1 MADTYVQVT
10 NTGQTVFTL
19 PFSSNYLLKAH
30 VKVYKGRDLLAETQ
44 TSTLSDGT
52 DYTFTSATQITLTTG
67 LAAGEELTIQRQTP
81 KDSQLSPWSDGSN
94 LTSEALN
101 NADLQN
107 LYIVQE
113 QTDLNALGAAKAI
126 AATTAST
133 SATSTA
139 NTAKTTADAAK
150 LATDTYVHDGT
161 SVKGDGVG
169 SNPQGLAYGITTAD
183 NAKTAADAAKLA
195 TDTYVHD
202 GTSLKGDGV
211 GSNPQG
217 VKYAVDTANSSKTTV
232 ETYVH
237 DGTSV
242 KGDGVGSNPQGLAYG
257 INQANAAKLAT
268 DTYVHDGTN
277 LKGDGIGGNPQG
289 VKYAVTTADDA
300 STNATTALNNSRES
314 DGAGGYTTAI
324 AKAGTAKT
332 TADAAKLASDRLVA
346 TTSDNGST
354 WTLTGNNTNA
364 STDPK
369 GVGYAVTTAES
380 AQTTAN
386 SASATATSAQN
397 AVAAAVLYSPVA
409 NVSSIPGSPS
419 DGDYIE
425 IADSTGIESF
435 TPLASLPTGF
445 TGDTGLTV
453 RLKYTTSGTTWNYLS
468 YFSNDSED
476 IYKPVFGKHVPTQ
489 TTYVV
494 KVVTKTSAHRDQ
506 GNGHSDGYT
515 IGGIEAPHLDLIP
528 GNTYRF
534 DQSDSSNTGHP
545 IGFYKKRDKTGGAY
559 TTGVT
564 STGTAGSSGAYTDIT
579 ISDDTHSFLFYQCP
593 NHAYMGGSIHA
604 NNAAGESDRIEEDNT
619 SVVVNDNGGS
629 STCTVTIN
637 GATIGTYRL
646 DGQHVNNILTC
657 GMSWA
662 PTAGLN
668 FGVRGDSY
676 TSNIA
681 VGDFTSSHTNVNAA
695 DIKYGK
701 LRFTHNNIFTQNDE
715 GAAIVEGCS
724 AGANTT
730 TSKPS
735 GLKFY
740 TTPSSAT
747 APVERLRVYK
757 DGQIG
762 IGGANYGTSGQV
774 LTSAGNSAA
783 PSWADPA
790 GGGATGGGTD
800 KIFVEN
806 SLVVTTDYTI
816 GDNGTTNKNAH
827 SVGPIT
833 INSGK
838 TVTVPS
844 GHRWVII

>member
-19 PFSSNYLLKAH
+19 PFSSNYLLKSH

-113 QTDLNALGAAKAI
+113 QADLNALGATKSI

-133 SATSTA
+133 TATSTA
-139 NTAKTTADAAK
+139 NTAKDTADAAK

-161 SVKGDGVG
+161 SLKGDGVG

-217 VKYAVDTANSSKTTV
+217 VKYAVDTATSTKTTV

-237 DGTSV
+237 DGTNP

-257 INQANAAKLAT
+257 INTANTAKTAV
-268 DTYVHDGTN
+268 DTYVHDGTE

-289 VKYAVTTADDA
+289 LKYAVTTADDA
-300 STNATTALNNSRES
+300 SSTATTALNNSRES
-314 DGAGGYTTAI
+314 DGSGGYTTAI
-324 AKAGTAKT
+324 SKAGTAKT
-332 TADAAKLASDRLVA
+332 AADAAKLASDRLVA
-346 TTSDNGST
+346 TTSNGGTS
-354 WTLTGNNTNA
+354 WTLAGNNTNA

-380 AQTTAN
+380 AQATAN

-397 AVAAAVLYSPVA
+397 AVAAAVLYSPIT

-425 IADSTGIESF
+425 VADSTGIESF
-435 TPLASLPTGF
+435 SPLASLPSGF
-445 TGDTGLTV
+445 TGDAGLTV

-476 IYKPVFGKHVPTQ
+476 RYLGVYGKHVPTQ
-489 TTYVV
+489 ETYVV
-494 KVVTKTSAHRDQ
+494 KVVAKTAAHKEQ
-506 GNGHSDGYT
+506 GNGSSDGYT
-515 IGGIEAPHLDLIP
+515 IGGIQSPHLELIP

-534 DQSDSSNTGHP
+534 DQSDSSNSGHP
-545 IGFYKKRDKTGGAY
+545 IAFYKKRDKAGGAY

-564 STGTAGSSGAYTDIT
+564 SSGTPGSTGAYTQIT
-579 ISDDTHSFLFYQCP
+579 ISDDTPGYLHYQCQ
-593 NHAYMGGSIHA
+593 NHAYMGGSI
-604 NNAAGESDRIEEDNT
+604 N
-619 SVVVNDNGGS
+619 
-629 STCTVTIN
+629 
-637 GATIGTYRL
+637 
-646 DGQHVNNILTC
+646 
-657 GMSWA
+657 
-662 PTAGLN
+662 
-668 FGVRGDSY
+668 
-676 TSNIA
+676 
-681 VGDFTSSHTNVNAA
+681 
-695 DIKYGK
+695 
-701 LRFTHNNIFTQNDE
+701 
-715 GAAIVEGCS
+715 
-724 AGANTT
+724 ANTA
-730 TSKPS
+730 S
-735 GLKFY
+735 
-740 TTPSSAT
+740 
-747 APVERLRVYK
+747 
-757 DGQIG
+757 
-762 IGGANYGTSGQV
+762 
-774 LTSAGNSAA
+774 
-783 PSWADPA
+783 
-790 GGGATGGGTD
+790 GGGAIND
-800 KIFVEN
+800 WLYEN
-806 SLVVTTDYTI
+806 AQTVSESYTI
-816 GDNGTTNKNAH
+816 TSNKNAMA
-827 SVGPIT
+827 VGPVAIGSSVTIT
-833 INSGK
+833 IPNNS
-838 TVTVPS
+838 VLLI
-844 GHRWVII
+844 H

>member
-1 MADTYVQVT
+1 VALSYNDFNSV
-10 NTGQTVFTL
+10 GITVCNLSWSF
-19 PFSSNYLLKAH
+19 LLRAH
-30 VKVYKGRDLLAETQ
+30 VKVYKSRDRLADTGTLLAET
-44 TSTLSDGT
+44 T
-52 DYTFTSATQITLTTG
+52 DYTWTGASQITLVT
-67 LAAGEELTIQRQTP
+67 AIASGEVVTIERQTP
-81 KDSQLSPWSDGSN
+81 NNAQLSPWTDGSN
-94 LTSEALN
+94 LTAEALN

-107 LYIVQE
+107 LYVIQE
-113 QTDLNALGAAKAI
+113 QEDSNDLGAAKAI
-126 AATTAST
+126 AATTASNT
-133 SATSTA
+133 ATSTA

-217 VKYAVDTANSSKTTV
+217 VKYAVD
-232 ETYVH
+232 
-237 DGTSV
+237 
-242 KGDGVGSNPQGLAYG
+242 
-257 INQANAAKLAT
+257 QAAAAKTAT
-268 DTYVHDGTN
+268 DTYVHDGTS

-289 VKYAVTTADDA
+289 VAYAVTTSSTASTNASSAVTTANNAD
-300 STNATTALNNSRES
+300 TNATTALNNSRES

-324 AKAGTAKT
+324 TKAGTAKT

-369 GVGYAVTTAES
+369 GVGYAVTTAET

-397 AVAAAVLYSPVA
+397 AVAAAVLYSPVT

-419 DGDYIE
+419 DDDYIE

-435 TPLASLPTGF
+435 TPLASLPAGF

-468 YFSNDSED
+468 YFANDSED
-476 IYKPVFGKHVPTQ
+476 RYKPVYGKHVPTQ
-489 TTYVV
+489 TTYIV
-494 KVVTKTSAHRDQ
+494 KVVTKTSAHRDH
-506 GNGHSDGYT
+506 GSGSSDGYT

-534 DQSDSSNTGHP
+534 DQSDSSNSGHP

-593 NHAYMGGSIHA
+593 NHGYMGGSIHA

-619 SVVVNDNGGS
+619 SVVVNDNGAGS
-629 STCTVTIN
+629 SCVVT
-637 GATIGTYRL
+637 L
-646 DGQHVNNILTC
+646 DGSEIGVYRPHGLHVNNILTC

-662 PTAGLN
+662 PHTGINLGL
-668 FGVRGDSY
+668 RGNSY

-681 VGDFTSSHTNVNAA
+681 IADFTSAQTSVNAA
-695 DIKYGK
+695 DVKYGK
-701 LRFTHNNIFTQNDE
+701 LRFTHNNIFSMNDE

-724 AGANTT
+724 AGAYTS

-774 LTSAGNSAA
+774 LTSAGNAAA
-783 PSWADPA
+783 PSWSDPA

-816 GDNGTTNKNAH
+816 GDNGTTNKSAH

>member
-19 PFSSNYLLKAH
+19 PFSSNYLLKSH

-113 QTDLNALGAAKAI
+113 QADLNALGATKSI

-133 SATSTA
+133 TATNTA
-139 NTAKTTADAAK
+139 NTAKDTADAAK

-161 SVKGDGVG
+161 SLKGDGVG

-217 VKYAVDTANSSKTTV
+217 VKYAVDTATSTKTTV

-237 DGTSV
+237 DGTNV

-257 INQANAAKLAT
+257 INTANTAKTAV
-268 DTYVHDGTN
+268 DTYVHDGTE
-277 LKGDGIGGNPQG
+277 LKGDGIGSNPQG
-289 VKYAVTTADDA
+289 LKYAVTTADDA
-300 STNATTALNNSRES
+300 SATATTALNNSRES
-314 DGAGGYTTAI
+314 DGSGGYTTAI
-324 AKAGTAKT
+324 SKAGTAKT
-332 TADAAKLASDRLVA
+332 AADAAKLASDRLVA
-346 TTSDNGST
+346 TTSNGGTS
-354 WTLTGNNTNA
+354 WTLAGNNTNA

-380 AQTTAN
+380 AQATAN

-397 AVAAAVLYSPVA
+397 AVAAAVLYSPIT

-425 IADSTGIESF
+425 VADSTGIESF
-435 TPLASLPTGF
+435 SPLASLPSGF
-445 TGDTGLTV
+445 TGDAGLTV

-476 IYKPVFGKHVPTQ
+476 RYLGVYGKHVPTQ
-489 TTYVV
+489 ETYVV
-494 KVVTKTSAHRDQ
+494 KVVAKTAAHKEQ
-506 GNGHSDGYT
+506 GNGSSDGYT
-515 IGGIEAPHLDLIP
+515 IGGIQSPHLELIP

-534 DQSDSSNTGHP
+534 DQSDSSNSGHP
-545 IGFYKKRDKTGGAY
+545 IAFYKKRDKAGGAY

-564 STGTAGSSGAYTDIT
+564 SSGTPGSTGAYTQIT
-579 ISDDTHSFLFYQCP
+579 ISDDTPGYLHYQCQ
-593 NHAYMGGSIHA
+593 NHAYMGGSI
-604 NNAAGESDRIEEDNT
+604 N
-619 SVVVNDNGGS
+619 
-629 STCTVTIN
+629 
-637 GATIGTYRL
+637 
-646 DGQHVNNILTC
+646 
-657 GMSWA
+657 
-662 PTAGLN
+662 
-668 FGVRGDSY
+668 
-676 TSNIA
+676 
-681 VGDFTSSHTNVNAA
+681 
-695 DIKYGK
+695 
-701 LRFTHNNIFTQNDE
+701 
-715 GAAIVEGCS
+715 
-724 AGANTT
+724 ANTA
-730 TSKPS
+730 S
-735 GLKFY
+735 
-740 TTPSSAT
+740 
-747 APVERLRVYK
+747 
-757 DGQIG
+757 
-762 IGGANYGTSGQV
+762 
-774 LTSAGNSAA
+774 
-783 PSWADPA
+783 
-790 GGGATGGGTD
+790 GGGAIND
-800 KIFVEN
+800 WLYEN
-806 SLVVTTDYTI
+806 AQTVSESYTI
-816 GDNGTTNKNAH
+816 TSNKNAMA
-827 SVGPIT
+827 VGPVAIGSSVTIT
-833 INSGK
+833 IPNNS
-838 TVTVPS
+838 VLLI
-844 GHRWVII
+844 H

>member
-19 PFSSNYLLKAH
+19 PFSSNYLLKSH
-30 VKVYKGRDLLAETQ
+30 IKVYKGRDLLAETQ
-44 TSTLSDGT
+44 DSTLVDGT

-81 KDSQLSPWSDGSN
+81 KDAQLSPWSDGSN

-126 AATTAST
+126 AATTASNT
-133 SATSTA
+133 ATSTA

-217 VKYAVDTANSSKTTV
+217 VKYAVD
-232 ETYVH
+232 
-237 DGTSV
+237 
-242 KGDGVGSNPQGLAYG
+242 
-257 INQANAAKLAT
+257 QAAAAKTAT
-268 DTYVHDGTN
+268 DTYVHDGTS

-289 VKYAVTTADDA
+289 VAYAVTTSSTASTNASSAVTTANNAD
-300 STNATTALNNSRES
+300 TNATTALNNSRES

-369 GVGYAVTTAES
+369 GVGYAVTTAET

-397 AVAAAVLYSPVA
+397 AVAAAVLYSPVT

-419 DGDYIE
+419 DDDYIE

-468 YFSNDSED
+468 YFANDSED
-476 IYKPVFGKHVPTQ
+476 RYKPVFGKHVPTQ

-494 KVVTKTSAHRDQ
+494 KVVTKTSAHRDH
-506 GNGHSDGYT
+506 GSGHSDGYT

-534 DQSDSSNTGHP
+534 DQSDSSNAGHP
-545 IGFYKKRDKTGGAY
+545 IGFYKTRDKHGAY

-619 SVVVNDNGGS
+619 SVVVNDNGTA
-629 STCTVTIN
+629 STCVVTIN
-637 GATIGTYRL
+637 GSTIGSYRV
-646 DGQHVNNILTC
+646 DGQHVNNIFTC

-662 PTAGLN
+662 PTTGLN

-681 VGDFTSSHTNVNAA
+681 IGDFTSSHTNVDAA

-701 LRFTHNNIFTQNDE
+701 LRFTHNNIFSQNDE

-724 AGANTT
+724 AGANTS

-774 LTSAGNSAA
+774 LTSAGNAAA

-816 GDNGTTNKNAH
+816 GDNGTTNKSAH